1 MTLSR
6 RRLFLLFGIGLTL
19 LAVAAAWQRHAAAHD
34 GAAAYERG
42 IAALDKGDARTARV
56 ELLNAVRAEPR
67 SASVRLAQ
75 ARALIELGD
84 GAGAQ
89 EAVERARTLGALLP
103 ATRALMAQALL
114 LRGENSAA
122 LIEADANDIAPE
134 DAARAAHMAGR
145 AHMAKGDVQAAGAA
159 LERALTL
166 SPKDAEL
173 WVDIGRYRLALGD
186 EAGAII
192 AADHAVALAPGSM
205 KTLTFRGEMARSQFG
220 LAAALP
226 WFEKALKASPD
237 TVPTLTAYAATLAD
251 MGEASR
257 MLSVTRRILVLEPD
271 NARAWM
277 MQAIMAARAG
287 DDDLARTLLGRT
299 HGALD
304 GEPATMLLRGV
315 LHLRDGNALLAVD
328 SLTPLLVAQPENRQA
343 RLLLARAQMGAGDL
357 ASAATLLAPLVVQAD
372 ADPYVLTLAGRVQ
385 EGLGDRIMAADML
398 ARAAWPVRPAA
409 VAFAYAGDAALL
421 AAGPPVDSGTAG
433 DNIPYIRALMNA
445 GQLVQAVDRAHLL
458 SRANPGAPDA
468 HVLYGDALGRAGRH
482 AEAAQAYEAAARI
495 RFSQNTA
502 LRLAAAWQRAGDPT
516 RGARALALYL
526 TQNPTSLEAQRLSAN
541 AYLEAGDW
549 RNARLLLEAVR
560 AQTGDNDALLM
571 AGLARASME
580 LGDITK
586 ARAFAT
592 HAYRLLPGNP
602 MTADIYGWV
611 LTRSGVKGAAAVDL
625 LEKAASLAPSDRGI
639 QGHLAEAYAAAGR
652 AR

>member
-1 MTLSR
+1 MTMSR
-6 RRLFLLFGIGLTL
+6 GRLFLFLGIALML
-19 LAVAAAWQRHAAAHD
+19 LALAAAWQRYAAAHD

-42 IAALDKGDARTARV
+42 VAALDKGDARTARV

-89 EAVERARTLGALLP
+89 EAVERARTLGAPLP

-114 LRGENSAA
+114 LRGENGAA
-122 LIEADANDIAPE
+122 LIEGGASDMAPE
-134 DAARAAHMAGR
+134 DAAMAARMVGR
-145 AHMAKGDVQAAGAA
+145 AHMAQGDAQAARAA
-159 LERALTL
+159 FERAVGL

-186 EAGAII
+186 EAGAI
-192 AADHAVALAPGSM
+192 ASADRAVALAPGSV
-205 KTLTFRGEMARSQFG
+205 KTLTFRGEMTRSQYG

-257 MLSVTRRILVLEPD
+257 MLSVTRRILALEPD

-287 DDDLARTLLGRT
+287 KDDLARTLLGRT

-315 LHLRDGNALLAVD
+315 LHLRDGNALLAID
-328 SLTPLLVAQPENRQA
+328 SLTPLLGVQPENQRA

-357 ASAATLLAPLVVQAD
+357 ASAATLLAPLVVQGD
-372 ADPYVLTLAGRVQ
+372 ADPYVLTLAARVQ
-385 EGLGDRIMAADML
+385 EGLGDRVMAADML

-409 VAFAYAGDAALL
+409 VAFAYPGDAGLL
-421 AAGPPVDSGTAG
+421 GAGPPANSGTAG

-458 SRANPGAPDA
+458 SRMNPGAPDA
-468 HVLYGDALGRAGRH
+468 HMLYGDALGRAGRN
-482 AEAAQAYEAAARI
+482 AEAAKAYEAAARI
-495 RFSQNTA
+495 RFSQTIV
-502 LRLAAAWQRAGDPT
+502 LRLAAAWQRAGDPM
-516 RGARALALYL
+516 RAAQIVARYLA
-526 TQNPTSLEAQRLSAN
+526 QNPTSLEAQRLAAS

-549 RNARLLLEAVR
+549 RNARRLLDAVR
-560 AQTGDNDALLM
+560 TQSGDNDALLM
-571 AGLARASME
+571 VGLARTAME
-580 LGDITK
+580 LGDMAK
-586 ARAFAT
+586 ARAFAA

-602 MTADIYGWV
+602 LTADIYGRV
-611 LTRSGVKGAAAVDL
+611 LTRSEDKSAAAVDL
-625 LEKAASLAPSDRGI
+625 LEKAVAMAPGDPAIRA
-639 QGHLAEAYAAAGR
+639 HLVEAYAAAGR
-652 AR
+652 SH